1 MRNKLGVA
9 LALFLVLISASVVF
23 AQLPTGTILGTI
35 KDSSGGVVPGATV
48 TITNTETGLT
58 RTATTSDDGAFRLPA
73 LPVGHY
79 SVKAEKDGFNT
90 MTETGL
96 TLEVTQ
102 ELVVNP
108 VLQVGTSTQ
117 SVTVTGEAPVV
128 NTTNGSLG
136 GLVNEQKMAD
146 LPLNGRNWV
155 DLTLMQPGIE
165 QHTNT
170 GGNSPAAV
178 AGTFF
183 SSNGATIR
191 SNNYML
197 DGAPMVVIYGGTQ
210 ASISKSTLG
219 VEGIKEFKVVTN
231 NFGAEYGLTM
241 GSQTALVSKNGTN
254 SFHGS
259 AFEYLRNSVLD
270 AANLFDTPASSGGKR
285 LPEFIRNNF
294 GGSFGGPIRKDK
306 TFFFAV
312 FEGLEQRLGATPIG
326 TAIPANCRAA
336 TANPCATLSPTGTV
350 NPVIFPLL
358 SVFPLPTPGLPNN
371 HFTFAFTSPTAEQY
385 GQMRIDHTFS
395 DKDTAFVRY
404 TIDHATLTALPPGAS
419 TNPNPL
425 LFDNGYSASQFTTI
439 SETHIFS
446 PVLLSTAR
454 FSISR
459 LPLENRN
466 VTPGYPPPNGPSSFI
481 PGFPSYG
488 IGSISTGG
496 GISGF
501 SPGLVVH
508 HDQKIYAWSDDI
520 FYTKGRH
527 SLKFGFLMT
536 NWKQRMELQNSL
548 RGSISASSLARFLN
562 GFYTSF
568 SSTTP
573 GANIQRNWT
582 SGTMGFYA
590 QDDIRVT
597 SRLTVNAG
605 LRYEFLYP
613 NYHEVNGLGYALRNL
628 SDTAAT
634 PGGAINNP
642 STRDFSP
649 RVGFA
654 WDVFGNQKTALRGGA
669 AILYDIGNLG
679 AALIQAAGGT
689 PPISTLSTVNNP
701 NTTGTAAPPVP
712 LTIPFTY
719 PAGVIGNSLNLLDYN
734 IKQPYIVMDNLT
746 IEHQFPGGIGLSVGY
761 AGSRGIHIFNRID
774 ANECVPTS
782 TVNGLNNWANAGNK
796 LCPNGRLYPFW
807 NTLTLATT
815 SSSSWYNSLQVVGT
829 KQLSHGLQ
837 FQASYT
843 YSKNLDEGSGQQ
855 SADNS
860 TASTDPANPRLDRA
874 PAGFDLTH
882 NFRFNAIYRLPKF
895 SSGRFVGTIVN
906 GWWMSGIL
914 SWQTGYPFDP
924 TESTNR
930 TLSSSTTSGSRP
942 NVDPT
947 RSASSITSGTSVG
960 CGTAALLTTSTQIV
974 AAGTPLRTTSM
985 WFDPCAFTLQPLG
998 FIGSTQRSFLRAPGL
1013 SNLDFSAVKDT
1024 PLKFLGESGLLE
1036 FRAEMFN
1043 IFNHPSLGIP
1053 SGGVFAGSTT
1063 ATPAVED
1070 VLSTAGQITATS
1082 TKSRQIQFALRV
1094 QF

>member
-1 MRNKLGVA
+1 MHKKWGA
-9 LALFLVLISASVVF
+9 AFALFLVLVFPSAVF
-23 AQLPTGTILGTI
+23 AQLPTGTILGTV
-35 KDSSGGVVPGATV
+35 KDSSGGVVPQANVTV
-48 TITNTETGLT
+48 TNTDTGLT
-58 RTATTSDDGAFRLPA
+58 RTVATADDGAFRMPA

-79 SVKAEKDGFNT
+79 SVKVEKEGFST
-90 MTETGL
+90 MSETGL

-108 VLQVGTSTQ
+108 TLQVGTSTQ
-117 SVTVTGEAPVV
+117 AVTVTGEAPVV

-136 GLVNEQKMAD
+136 GLVNEQKMAE

-155 DLTLMQPGIE
+155 DLTLLQPGIE

-183 SSNGATIR
+183 SSNGGTIR

-241 GSQTALVSKNGTN
+241 GSQTTLVSKNGTN
-254 SFHGS
+254 QFHGS
-259 AFEYLRNSVLD
+259 AFEYMRNSALD

-294 GGSFGGPIRKDK
+294 GGSFGGPIKKDK

-312 FEGLEQRLGATPIG
+312 FEGLQQRLGATPIG
-326 TAIPANCRAA
+326 TGIPAGTQSTTNWNGTVITGSCRDA
-336 TANPCATLSPTGTV
+336 TNNPCAVFGDATHPVNPTGIV
-350 NPVIFPLL
+350 NPAIFPLL
-358 SVFPLPTPGLPNN
+358 SIFPLPTPGLPNN
-371 HFTFAFTSPTAEQY
+371 HYTFAFTSPTSEQY
-385 GQMRIDHTFS
+385 GQIRIDQTFS

-404 TIDHATLTALPPGAS
+404 TIDHATLTALPPGAT

-425 LFDNGYSASQFTTI
+425 LTDNGYSASQFTTI

-466 VTPGYPPPNGPSSFI
+466 VTPGYPPPNGGASYI

-488 IGSISTGG
+488 IGSITVGS

-501 SPGLVVH
+501 APGLVVH

-520 FYTKGRH
+520 FYTKGRN

-548 RGSISASSLARFLN
+548 RGSLSFSNLARFLN
-562 GFYTSF
+562 GYYTTYSA
-568 SSTTP
+568 TTP
-573 GANIQRNWT
+573 GSSIQRNWT

-613 NYHEVNGLGYALRNL
+613 NYHEVNGFGSAVRDYA
-628 SDTAAT
+628 TADPSNST
-634 PGGAINNP
+634 GGAVLGDAIQNP
-642 STRDFSP
+642 SLHDFSP

-654 WDVFGNQKTALRGGA
+654 WDMFGDQKTSLRGGA

-689 PPISTLSTVNNP
+689 PPFSSLSTVNNP
-701 NTTGTAAPPVP
+701 NTSGAAAFTAPPTA
-712 LTIPFTY
+712 LTIPFTFTAAALGGT
-719 PAGVIGNSLNLLDYN
+719 PSLNILDYN
-734 IKQPYIVMDNLT
+734 MKQPYMIMDNLT
-746 IEHQFPGGIGLSVGY
+746 IERQLPGGIGLSVGY
-761 AGSRGIHIFNRID
+761 AGSRGVHIFNRID
-774 ANECVPTS
+774 ANECIPTA
-782 TVNGLNNWANAGNK
+782 TANGLNNWANAANK
-796 LCPNGRLYPFW
+796 ACPNVSTTGPNPSPNGRIHPQW
-807 NTLTLATT
+807 NTITLATT
-815 SSSSWYNSLQVVGT
+815 SS
-829 KQLSHGLQ
+829 
-837 FQASYT
+837 
-843 YSKNLDEGSGQQ
+843 E
-855 SADNS
+855 
-860 TASTDPANPRLDRA
+860 
-874 PAGFDLTH
+874 
-882 NFRFNAIYRLPKF
+882 
-895 SSGRFVGTIVN
+895 
-906 GWWMSGIL
+906 
-914 SWQTGYPFDP
+914 
-924 TESTNR
+924 
-930 TLSSSTTSGSRP
+930 
-942 NVDPT
+942 
-947 RSASSITSGTSVG
+947 
-960 CGTAALLTTSTQIV
+960 
-974 AAGTPLRTTSM
+974 
-985 WFDPCAFTLQPLG
+985 
-998 FIGSTQRSFLRAPGL
+998 FL
-1013 SNLDFSAVKDT
+1013 V
-1024 PLKFLGESGLLE
+1024 
-1036 FRAEMFN
+1036 
-1043 IFNHPSLGIP
+1043 
-1053 SGGVFAGSTT
+1053 
-1063 ATPAVED
+1063 
-1070 VLSTAGQITATS
+1070 
-1082 TKSRQIQFALRV
+1082 
-1094 QF
+1094 